1 MAEFDTVLTGRVI
14 LTGDEQPGSFVAIRD
29 GRIAMIGQRLALATG
44 GAVPPGVDQHC
55 VNGRVGIVLADQ
67 RP

>member
-29 GRIAMIGQRLALATG
+29 GRIAMI
-44 GAVPPGVDQHC
+44 D
-55 VNGRVGIVLADQ
+55 
-67 RP
+67 